1 MIWSSLLSLLV
12 GLSVAIAL
20 IATNDPASI
29 SRLLL
34 QAGWWMPLVVALHV
48 TQIFAS
54 AQAWAPL
61 IDDPRRP
68 GLLALARMRW
78 IRGATN
84 ALLPVVQ
91 AVGELVRAQL
101 LARKGVAQLR
111 VIASV
116 AADLGTEM
124 ASQIVFS
131 LLGLAVLLLIPHAG
145 SDDTL
150 RWAIIGTV
158 LGAGITGVFMAAQ
171 RWGLFR
177 LVETMLPK
185 LAARL
190 GWNSLGE
197 LSGLHETVV
206 RLYREPARFW
216 RSGGWHFL
224 SWLLGVLETWAALHA
239 LGVQA
244 TLAEALVIESLGQA
258 VRSAGFFIP
267 GALGVQ
273 EGGYVLICA
282 LFGIPPD
289 KAIAIVLIRRL
300 RDILLGVPGLI
311 AWRWGATARPKPGG
325 NMEVSHDR

>member
-1 MIWSSLLSLLV
+1 VIGSSALSLLV
-12 GLSVAIAL
+12 GLSIAIAL

-29 SRLLL
+29 GHLLL
-34 QAGWWMPLVVALHV
+34 QAGWWMPLVVGLHV

-78 IRGATN
+78 IRGAAN
-84 ALLPVVQ
+84 ALLPVM
-91 AVGELVRAQL
+91 GELVRAQL

-116 AADLGTEM
+116 AADLGMEM
-124 ASQIVFS
+124 ASQIAFS
-131 LLGLAVLLLIPHAG
+131 LLGLAVLLLIPHEG
-145 SDDTL
+145 SDGTL
-150 RWAIIGTV
+150 RQAIIGTV
-158 LGAGITGVFMAAQ
+158 LGAAITGTFMAAQ

-177 LVETMLPK
+177 LVESMLPK
-185 LAARL
+185 LSARL
-190 GWNSLGE
+190 GWDLLGG
-197 LSGLHETVV
+197 LSGLHEAVV
-206 RLYREPARFW
+206 GLYRKPACFW
-216 RSGGWHFL
+216 RSGAWHFL
-224 SWLLGVLETWAALHA
+224 SWLLGVLETWAALYA

-244 TLAEALVIESLGQA
+244 SLAEALVIESLGQA

-289 KAIAIVLIRRL
+289 KAIALVLIRRL
-300 RDILLGVPGLI
+300 RDVLLGVPGLI
-311 AWRWGATARPKPGG
+311 AWRWGASAKPKPEGS
-325 NMEVSHDR
+325 MEVSHDR